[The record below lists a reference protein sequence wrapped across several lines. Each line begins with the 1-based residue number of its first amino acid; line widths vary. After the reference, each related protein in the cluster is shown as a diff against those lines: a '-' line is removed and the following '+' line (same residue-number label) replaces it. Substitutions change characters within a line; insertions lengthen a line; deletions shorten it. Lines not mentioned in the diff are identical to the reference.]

1 MKQIYKYFID
11 QKNKI
16 LENKKNQKMHDDI
29 HKSFTQGL
37 DILNKRKEFARNL
50 SNNLNKINTNKVIEG
65 NTSGNMT
72 ETEQKKYLH

>member
-29 HKSFTQGL
+29 HKSFIQ
-37 DILNKRKEFARNL
+37 IRYIK
-50 SNNLNKINTNKVIEG
+50 
-65 NTSGNMT
+65 
-72 ETEQKKYLH
+72 